1 MKNTFKV
8 ISLALFPV
16 LILASFSQVS
26 VPLSAPHLTKFTIVE
41 DTVVS
46 FIQDIYPLIYM
57 NCCSADCH
65 GINGTPRFNSFR
77 VIKGKSKSI
86 IERLH
91 DKKNPMP
98 PLGSGFELTKEE
110 IHLFDEWVKSGSPN
124 N

>member
-1 MKNTFKV
+1 MKNIFKV
-8 ISLALFPV
+8 ISLALLSV
-16 LILASFSQVS
+16 LILASFYQESTS
-26 VPLSAPHLTKFTIVE
+26 LSEFDSTKFTIVE

-57 NCCSADCH
+57 NCSSTDCH

-77 VIKGKSKSI
+77 VIKGKSKAI

-98 PLGSGFELTKEE
+98 PLGSGFKLTKEE
-110 IHLFDEWVKSGSPN
+110 IHLFDEWVKNGSPN